1 MTKWKKIKLGNIIS
15 IKHGYAFKG
24 DDISTTDNGV
34 VLVTP
39 GNFAIGGGFQNQK
52 CKYFTGL
59 YPEEYSLQAND
70 LIVTMTDLS
79 KESDTLGYGALVPN
93 DDKIYL
99 HNQRIGLVEIKKTNI
114 DKMYLYWF
122 LRTRKYQ
129 KSIVGTSSG
138 SVIKHTS
145 PGRICDVELS
155 LPPLEVQKKIAAV
168 LNALDDKIELNNRIN
183 NNLEQQAQALFK
195 SWFVDFEPFGG
206 TMPNDW
212 KVGKVD
218 DIIELFDF
226 QRIPL
231 SSNQRENMNKIYPYY
246 GATSLMDYVDNYIFD
261 GKYLLLGEDGTVIDG
276 LGFPILQYVWGKF
289 WVNNHAHILQGKNGF
304 NVESLYL
311 FFRKTNVKSIVTG
324 AVQPKINQVNLK
336 SIPAIIPCSAIMN
349 DFNAIIEPLFSFFRK
364 NIEENNHLAQLRD
377 ALLPKLI
384 SGEINVSKVDIST
397 EICTDKLSF
406 NEALVMI
413 VHTSRDKVQK
423 ISYFIYDLYFLYCLQ
438 ILIPFSAILVDFH
451 KFFIRGIEVSDV
463 KH

>member
-1 MTKWKKIKLGNIIS
+1 M
-15 IKHGYAFKG
+15 
-24 DDISTTDNGV
+24 
-34 VLVTP
+34 
-39 GNFAIGGGFQNQK
+39 
-52 CKYFTGL
+52 
-59 YPEEYSLQAND
+59 
-70 LIVTMTDLS
+70 
-79 KESDTLGYGALVPN
+79 
-93 DDKIYL
+93 
-99 HNQRIGLVEIKKTNI
+99 
-114 DKMYLYWF
+114 
-122 LRTRKYQ
+122 
-129 KSIVGTSSG
+129 
-138 SVIKHTS
+138 
-145 PGRICDVELS
+145 
-155 LPPLEVQKKIAAV
+155 
-168 LNALDDKIELNNRIN
+168 
-183 NNLEQQAQALFK
+183 
-195 SWFVDFEPFGG
+195 DFEPFGG

-406 NEALVMI
+406 N
-413 VHTSRDKVQK
+413 D
-423 ISYFIYDLYFLYCLQ
+423 
-438 ILIPFSAILVDFH
+438 IPTN
-451 KFFIRGIEVSDV
+451 K
-463 KH
+463 